1 MKTTITII
9 SVLLIIAGLG
19 CASLSSLVTP
29 SPLDTKAI
37 DYAEQAQTIDPAT
50 LAGYKNLDKA
60 IRLENA
66 VDDAHEVNQL
76 MIQQMMEKDQ
86 LDYAQLNDIVINNR
100 MIGQKREELLF
111 AEDGLLTLGLSM
123 AGFGS
128 LTGLIGLMRK
138 RPQDLTPEEVE
149 KAYADVKGEL
159 SDKDRQLIELIKG
172 VQNILNTTQEKD
184 NNLLDQ
190 FKLTLG
196 NAQSADTKIKVAE
209 IKATL

>member
-1 MKTTITII
+1 MKTTISII
-9 SVLLIIAGLG
+9 SLLLIIAGLG
-19 CASLSSLVTP
+19 CASLSALVTP
-29 SPLDTKAI
+29 ASLDTKAI
-37 DYAEQAQTIDPAT
+37 DYATEAQTIEPAT

-76 MIQQMMEKDQ
+76 MISQMMEKDQ
-86 LDYAQLNDIVINNR
+86 LDYAQLNDIVVQNR
-100 MIGQKREELLF
+100 MIGQKREEMLF

-149 KAYADVKGEL
+149 KAYSGLQGEL

-172 VQNILNTTQEKD
+172 VQDILNTTEGKD
-184 NNLLDQ
+184 NNLLGQ
-190 FKLTLG
+190 FKLALG
-196 NAQSADTKIKVAE
+196 NAQSTDTKVKVAE